1 MGTGRAAWREVSL
14 VGAVMVIVALI
25 IAIGLIVVV
34 GVTLSSIQGA
44 QGSNHSVQDSST
56 TPGPG
61 AAASTGPAAQVGSET
76 PSIHLEVG
84 AESVAAHQIVRLTGR
99 YQHPNGRQDLH
110 VQLRRHGG
118 WITFP
123 LPAVTTGS
131 GRFQSFV
138 ELAHRGANRLRVI
151 DRSTGQTSN
160 VATVNVR

>member
-25 IAIGLIVVV
+25 VAVGLVSVV
-34 GVTLSSIQGA
+34 GVTLSSIRGA
-44 QGSNHSVQDSST
+44 QGSNHTTQQPSASGAGAPASSS
-56 TPGPG
+56 
-61 AAASTGPAAQVGSET
+61 AAAQVGSQSS
-76 PSIHLEVG
+76 SIHLDV
-84 AESVAAHQIVRLTGR
+84 ADRSVAAHEIVRLTGR
-99 YQHPNGRQDLH
+99 YQHPNGQQDLH
-110 VQLRRHGG
+110 VQLRRHGQ

-138 ELAHRGANRLRVI
+138 ELAHRGANQLRVI

-160 VATVNVR
+160 VATVTVS

>member
-25 IAIGLIVVV
+25 VAIGLTTVV
-34 GVTLSSIQGA
+34 GFTLSSIRGA
-44 QGSNHSVQDSST
+44 EGSRHTTQHPSVSGAGAPASST
-56 TPGPG
+56 AG
-61 AAASTGPAAQVGSET
+61 AQVGSQ
-76 PSIHLEVG
+76 PSSIQLEVG
-84 AESVAAHQIVRLTGR
+84 DTSVAANEIVRLTGR

-110 VQLRRHGG
+110 VQLRRHGQ

-123 LPAVTTGS
+123 LPAVPTGS

-138 ELAHRGANRLRVI
+138 ELAHRGANRIRVI
-151 DRSTGQTSN
+151 DQSTGQTSN